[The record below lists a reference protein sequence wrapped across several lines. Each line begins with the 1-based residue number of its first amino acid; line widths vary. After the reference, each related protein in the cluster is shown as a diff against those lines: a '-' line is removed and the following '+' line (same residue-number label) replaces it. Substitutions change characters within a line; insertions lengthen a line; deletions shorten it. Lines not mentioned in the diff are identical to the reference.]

1 MDYARQQRD
10 PTKHAIGIVFVVAVH
25 VLVVY
30 ALVTGLA
37 RKAVEVIKKPLSAT
51 IIEEIKAPPP
61 PPPPPPPKRIV
72 EPPKAAPV
80 ETYVPP
86 PDIPVTT
93 PQTAPVISV
102 PTTATPP
109 AEPHVIAPP
118 VVAPPAPVAAPP
130 KPAIRKDPQRKSGDD
145 LVYPRAAIRAGV
157 QKGRVVARVMI
168 DEKGNVYDVVIQ
180 SSDPP
185 RVFDRTVIDGVKE
198 WKYAAEGE
206 KYVAEIEVIF
216 VLKE

>member
-1 MDYARQQRD
+1 MRRRRRRSSRRRHR
-10 PTKHAIGIVFVVAVH
+10 P
-25 VLVVY
+25 
-30 ALVTGLA
+30 
-37 RKAVEVIKKPLSAT
+37 R
-51 IIEEIKAPPP
+51 
-61 PPPPPPPKRIV
+61 R
-72 EPPKAAPV
+72 
-80 ETYVPP
+80 
-86 PDIPVTT
+86 
-93 PQTAPVISV
+93 
-102 PTTATPP
+102 
-109 AEPHVIAPP
+109 
-118 VVAPPAPVAAPP
+118 P
-130 KPAIRKDPQRKSGDD
+130 KPAIRKDPTRKSGDD

-157 QKGRVVARVMI
+157 NKGRVVARVMI

>member
-30 ALVTGLA
+30 ALLTGLA

-72 EPPKAAPV
+72 EPPKAAP

-86 PDIPVTT
+86 PDIPVPT
-93 PQTAPVISV
+93 PQTAPVITV
-102 PTTATPP
+102 PTTPTPP
-109 AEPHVIAPP
+109 PEPYVVAPP
-118 VVAPPAPVAAPP
+118 VVAPPAPVAAP
-130 KPAIRKDPQRKSGDD
+130 KPAIRKDPTRKSGDE
-145 LVYPRAAIRAGV
+145 LVYPRAAIRAGIS
-157 QKGRVVARVMI
+157 KGRVVARLMI
-168 DEKGNVYDVVIQ
+168 DEKGNVYDVIIQ
-180 SSDPP
+180 SSEPP
-185 RVFDRTVIDGVKE
+185 RVFDSTVIDGVKE

-206 KYVAEIEVIF
+206 KYVAEIEVVF
-216 VLKE
+216 VLK